1 MYTKEQLKSEVI
13 AYIANNEKE
22 LIEQIYTD
30 MYKAAKA
37 GHLCL
42 YKYPMSN
49 EDVARR
55 MQEYFKY
62 QGFQTE
68 CSWSEWNKDKNIG
81 ENWYINISWF

>member
-1 MYTKEQLKSEVI
+1 MYIKEQLKSEVI

-30 MYKAAKA
+30 MYKA
-37 GHLCL
+37 GHL

-55 MQEYFKY
+55 MREY

-68 CSWSEWNKDKNIG
+68 WNKNIG
-81 ENWYINISWF
+81 ENWYINIYWF

>member
-37 GHLCL
+37 GHPCL

>member
-55 MQEYFKY
+55 MREYFKY
-62 QGFQTE
+62 QGFQT
-68 CSWSEWNKDKNIG
+68 EWNKDKNIG

>member
-22 LIEQIYTD
+22 LIEKIYTN

-37 GHLCL
+37 GQLCL
-42 YKYPMSN
+42 YKYHMSN

-55 MQEYFKY
+55 MCEYFKY

-68 CSWSEWNKDKNIG
+68 YTWSKWNDDKNIG
-81 ENWYINISWF
+81 ENWYINIHWF

>member
-22 LIEQIYTD
+22 LIEQIYND
-30 MYKAAKA
+30 MYKAAKT

-42 YKYPMSN
+42 YKYPMHD
-49 EDVARR
+49 EDVAHK
-55 MQEYFKY
+55 MAEYFRY

-68 CSWSEWNKDKNIG
+68 CSWSEWNKEKNIG
-81 ENWYINISWF
+81 ENWYINITWF

>member
-22 LIEQIYTD
+22 HIKQIYTD
-30 MYKAAKA
+30 MYKA
-37 GHLCL
+37 GHL

-55 MQEYFKY
+55 MREYFKY

-68 CSWSEWNKDKNIG
+68 CSWSEWNKIG